1 MRLSRPLK
9 VSLYAAFVGVL
20 LASYVTPL
28 QQILEY
34 RAEIPTLKE
43 EISETRAYNADQRQ
57 LIEDLNTPEGI
68 ERVARERYGM
78 VRPGEK
84 VYIVTEADERR

>member
-1 MRLSRPLK
+1 MSLARPLK
-9 VSLYAAFVGVL
+9 VVLYAAMIGLL

-28 QQILEY
+28 QEIVAGNARDAELSADLHQLEADNAAQK
-34 RAEIPTLKE
+34 RVIE
-43 EISETRAYNADQRQ
+43 E
-57 LIEDLNTPEGI
+57 LNTPEGV

-84 VYIVTEADERR
+84 VYIVEE